1 MSKETKKKKQDSFRF
16 LDGWLFARMLRSGAE
31 RLSDKA
37 DTVNNLN
44 VFPVPDGDTG
54 DNMRMTIEGGVAA
67 LDGQDS
73 GNLGEVSQAL
83 SKGML
88 LGARGNSG
96 VILSQFFAGVGRA
109 LASCEKADA
118 QTMGQALTEGVKQ
131 AYAAVL
137 TPMEGTI
144 LTVAREA
151 VDYAVSRITT
161 KSTIKTLF
169 ADLEKEMKASLA
181 RTPDLLAALKEAGV
195 IDSGGAGLLYIVEGI
210 NKILQGEEIKSG
222 RREQKP
228 VKTKS
233 TPITGS
239 FGPDSVMEYGY
250 CTELLLQL
258 QNSKTDIEHFDMKP
272 VTEFLQELGDSI
284 VAFKSD
290 SIVKIHVHTMTPEKV
305 LAFCRQYGEFLNVKI
320 ENMSLQHSD
329 LEDNISKEDKEVKEA
344 KEEALPEPVKPKK
357 PRKKYGAIAVANGV
371 GIEQIFT
378 DLGVDVIVHGGQT
391 KNPSIQDFL
400 DAFEQVSAEHIF
412 VFPNNGNILLAAQ
425 QAAEIYQEDHFNPIA
440 VYVVGSKDLGSGY
453 VALASMDTSVE
464 NPMDLKKQLEDAM
477 VNVATGCISPAV
489 RDAQL
494 NGVEIHNGDYI
505 GFVGKEMLVSETCEA
520 DAACGLLKH
529 MLDAGD
535 RFVVTAFVGQGVE
548 ASKAESV
555 QTFVQNHYPDVELY
569 LTDGGQEVYPFIFVA
584 E

>member
-16 LDGWLFARMLRSGAE
+16 LDGWLFARMLRSGAA

-73 GNLGEVSQAL
+73 GNLAEVSQAL

-96 VILSQFFAGVGRA
+96 VILSQFFAGVGRG

-118 QTMGQALTEGVKQ
+118 QTMGAALREGVKQ
-131 AYAAVL
+131 AYASVL

-151 VDYAVSRITT
+151 VDYAVSRLTS
-161 KSTIKTLF
+161 KSTIRTLF

-181 RTPDLLAALKEAGV
+181 RTPDLLEALKEAGV

-210 NKILQGEEIKSG
+210 NKILQGEEVKSG
-222 RREQKP
+222 RHTRQADKP
-228 VKTKS
+228 KQPVALGT
-233 TPITGS
+233 

-258 QNSKTDIEHFDMKP
+258 QNSKTNIEQFDMQP
-272 VTEFLQELGDSI
+272 VTEFLQSVGDSI

-320 ENMSLQHSD
+320 ENIDKQVSLAD
-329 LEDNISKEDKEVKEA
+329 LKSTLMTFASEYFGQRSASSTVTSPSTAGTSGMGGLGRCSSVFNSAARSRATPQWESQSG
-344 KEEALPEPVKPKK
+344 
-357 PRKKYGAIAVANGV
+357 R
-371 GIEQIFT
+371 
-378 DLGVDVIVHGGQT
+378 LGVTEQSYT
-391 KNPSIQDFL
+391 TSESSI
-400 DAFEQVSAEHIF
+400 SPRGTPIF
-412 VFPNNGNILLAAQ
+412 V
-425 QAAEIYQEDHFNPIA
+425 
-440 VYVVGSKDLGSGY
+440 SGGRIIKP
-453 VALASMDTSVE
+453 S
-464 NPMDLKKQLEDAM
+464 
-477 VNVATGCISPAV
+477 
-489 RDAQL
+489 
-494 NGVEIHNGDYI
+494 
-505 GFVGKEMLVSETCEA
+505 
-520 DAACGLLKH
+520 
-529 MLDAGD
+529 
-535 RFVVTAFVGQGVE
+535 
-548 ASKAESV
+548 
-555 QTFVQNHYPDVELY
+555 
-569 LTDGGQEVYPFIFVA
+569 
-584 E
+584 

>member
-1 MSKETKKKKQDSFRF
+1 MKKENKSVKQKVTRF
-16 LDGWLFARMLRSGAE
+16 LDGWTFARMLRGGAA

-67 LDGQDS
+67 LEGMET

-96 VILSQFFAGVGRA
+96 VILSQFFAGVGRG
-109 LASCEKADA
+109 LATCEKADVR
-118 QTMGQALTEGVKQ
+118 TVGSALQEGVKQ
-131 AYAAVL
+131 AYASVL

-151 VDYAVSRITT
+151 VDYAVSRINA
-161 KSTIKTLF
+161 KSSIQSLF
-169 ADLEKEMKASLA
+169 SDLEKEMKASLA
-181 RTPDLLAALKEAGV
+181 RTPDLLEALKEAGV
-195 IDSGGAGLLYIVEGI
+195 IDSGGAGLLYIMEGF
-210 NKILQGEEIKSG
+210 NKILQGEEVKSG
-222 RREQKP
+222 RSKKEKAKP
-228 VKTKS
+228 APQTH
-233 TPITGS
+233 T

-250 CTELLLQL
+250 CTELLVQL
-258 QNSKTDIEHFDMKP
+258 QNSKVQIDTFNIEP
-272 VTEFLQELGDSI
+272 LTTFLQEIGDSI
-284 VAFKSD
+284 VAFKAD

-305 LAFCRQYGEFLNVKI
+305 LAYCRQFGEFINIKI
-320 ENMSLQHSD
+320 ENMSLQHS
-329 LEDNISKEDKEVKEA
+329 ETIEKPAPTPKQEEPKIPAVK
-344 KEEALPEPVKPKK
+344 
-357 PRKKYGAIAVANGV
+357 RKKYGAIAVANGA

-400 DAFEQVSAEHIF
+400 VAFEQVPAEHIF

-425 QAAEIYQEDHFNPIA
+425 QAAEIYQEDHFNPVA
-440 VYVVGSKDLGSGY
+440 VYVIESKDLGSGY

-464 NPMDLKKQLEDAM
+464 NPLDLKHQLETAM
-477 VNVATGCISPAV
+477 KHVATGCVSPAV

-505 GFVGKEMLVSETCEA
+505 GFVGKEMLVSEPCAAE
-520 DAACGLLKH
+520 AACGLLKR
-529 MLDAGD
+529 MLADGSYY
-535 RFVVTAFVGQGVE
+535 VITAFVGQGVE
-548 ASKAESV
+548 AQQAQAVE
-555 QTFVQNHYPDVELY
+555 TFVQENYPDVELY
-569 LTDGGQEVYPFIFVA
+569 LTEGGQDVYPFIFIA

>member
-16 LDGWLFARMLRSGAE
+16 LDGWLFARMLRSGAA

-67 LDGQDS
+67 LEGQDS
-73 GNLGEVSQAL
+73 GNLAEVSQAL

-96 VILSQFFAGVGRA
+96 VILSQFFAGVGRG

-118 QTMGQALTEGVKQ
+118 QTMGAALREGVKQ
-131 AYAAVL
+131 AYASVL

-151 VDYAVSRITT
+151 VDYAVSRLTP
-161 KSTIKTLF
+161 KSTIRTLF

-181 RTPDLLAALKEAGV
+181 RTPDLLEALKEAGV

-210 NKILQGEEIKSG
+210 NKILQGEEVKSG
-222 RREQKP
+222 RHTQPSEKP
-228 VKTKS
+228 KPTVALGT
-233 TPITGS
+233 

-272 VTEFLQELGDSI
+272 VTEFLQGLGDSI

-305 LAFCRQYGEFLNVKI
+305 IAFCRQYGEFLNVKI

-329 LEDNISKEDKEVKEA
+329 LVEKA
-344 KEEALPEPVKPKK
+344 PKEEKPAAPVKPKK
-357 PRKKYGAIAVANGV
+357 PGKKYGAIAVANGS

-425 QAAEIYQEDHFNPIA
+425 QAAEIYQEDQFNPVAI
-440 VYVVGSKDLGSGY
+440 YVVGSKDLGSGY
-453 VALASMDTSVE
+453 VALASMDTSME
-464 NPMDLKKQLEDAM
+464 NPLELKKQLENAM
-477 VNVATGCISPAV
+477 VHVATGCVSPAV

-494 NGVEIHNGDYI
+494 NGVEIHNGDFI
-505 GFVGKEMLVSETCEA
+505 GFVGKEMLVSESCEA

-529 MLDAGD
+529 MLDTGD
-535 RFVVTAFVGQGVE
+535 RYVVTAFVGQGVE
-548 ASKAESV
+548 AEKSQAVEAY
-555 QTFVQNHYPDVELY
+555 VQNHYPDVELY

>member
-1 MSKETKKKKQDSFRF
+1 MKKDTKRKKQEQFRF
-16 LDGWLFARMLRSGAE
+16 LDGWLFARMLRGGAA

-67 LDGQDS
+67 LEGMDS
-73 GNLGEVSQAL
+73 GNLAEVSQAL

-96 VILSQFFAGVGRA
+96 VILSQFFAGVGRG
-109 LASCEKADA
+109 LATCEKADA
-118 QTMGQALTEGVKQ
+118 QTMGNALNEGVKQ
-131 AYAAVL
+131 AYASVL

-151 VDYAVSRITT
+151 VDYAVSRITP
-161 KSTIKTLF
+161 KSTIRTLF
-169 ADLEKEMKASLA
+169 ADLVQEMKASLE

-195 IDSGGAGLLYIVEGI
+195 IDSGGAGLLYIMEGF
-210 NKILQGEEIKSG
+210 NKILQGEEVKSG
-222 RREQKP
+222 RRSAESQTAKP
-228 VKTKS
+228 AQTV
-233 TPITGS
+233 GA

-258 QNSKTDIEHFDMKP
+258 QNSKVSIGDFDMKP
-272 VTEFLQELGDSI
+272 VTEFLQGIGDSI

-305 LAFCRQYGEFLNVKI
+305 LAFCRQFGEFLNVKI
-320 ENMSLQHSD
+320 ENMSVQHN
-329 LEDNISKEDKEVKEA
+329 ETISTESTKDKEMKA
-344 KEEALPEPVKPKK
+344 EPQKSQQPVTPK
-357 PRKKYGAIAVANGV
+357 KKYGAVAVANGD
-371 GIEQIFT
+371 GIEQIFR

-391 KNPSIQDFL
+391 KNPSIKDFL
-400 DAFEQVSAEHIF
+400 DAFQQVNAEHVF
-412 VFPNNGNILLAAQ
+412 VFPNNGNIMMAAQ
-425 QAAEIYQEDHFNPIA
+425 QAAEIYQEDQFNPVA
-440 VYVVGSKDLGSGY
+440 VYIIGSKDLGSGY
-453 VALASMDTSVE
+453 VALASMDVSVE
-464 NPMDLKKQLEDAM
+464 DPNALKVQLEAAM
-477 VNVATGCISPAV
+477 EHVATGCISPAV

-494 NGVEIHNGDYI
+494 NGVEIHNGDFI
-505 GFVGKEMLVSETCEA
+505 GFVGKEMLVSESCEA
-520 DAACGLLKH
+520 DAACGLLAH
-529 MLDAGD
+529 MLEGGKCY
-535 RFVVTAFVGQGVE
+535 VVTAFVGRDVE
-548 ASKAESV
+548 PAKAQAV
-555 QTFVQNHYPDVELY
+555 QDYVQANYPDIELY

>member
-1 MSKETKKKKQDSFRF
+1 MSKDTKKKKQDSFRF
-16 LDGWLFARMLRSGAE
+16 LDGWLFARMLKGGAA

-67 LDGQDS
+67 LEGMDS

-96 VILSQFFAGVGRA
+96 VILSQFFAGVGRG
-109 LASCEKADA
+109 LATCEKADA

-131 AYAAVL
+131 AYASVL

-151 VDYAVSRITT
+151 VDYAVSRITP
-161 KSTIKTLF
+161 KSTIRTLF
-169 ADLEKEMKASLA
+169 ADLVKEMKASLE

-195 IDSGGAGLLYIVEGI
+195 IDSGGAGLLYIMEGF
-210 NKILQGEEIKSG
+210 NKILQGEEVKSG
-222 RREQKP
+222 RRQNAGDKMKSAP
-228 VKTKS
+228 VSGT
-233 TPITGS
+233 

-250 CTELLLQL
+250 CTELLVQL
-258 QNSKTDIEHFDMKP
+258 QNSKVDIELFDMTP
-272 VTEFLQELGDSI
+272 VTAFLQDVGDSI

-305 LAFCRQYGEFLNVKI
+305 LAFCRTMGEFLNVKI
-320 ENMSLQHSD
+320 ENMSVQHN
-329 LEDNISKEDKEVKEA
+329 ETFETKGKTAEVA
-344 KEEALPEPVKPKK
+344 QPKK
-357 PRKKYGAIAVANGV
+357 PMKKYGAIAVANGA
-371 GIEQIFT
+371 GIEQIFK

-425 QAAEIYQEDHFNPIA
+425 QAAEIYQEDHFNPVA
-440 VYVVGSKDLGSGY
+440 VYIIGSKDLGSGY
-453 VALASMDTSVE
+453 VALASMDISVE
-464 NPMDLKKQLEDAM
+464 DPMVLKGQLEHAM
-477 VNVATGCISPAV
+477 EHVATGCISPAV

-494 NGVEIHNGDYI
+494 NGVEIHNGDFI
-505 GFVGKEMLVSETCEA
+505 GFVGKEMLVSESCEA

-529 MLDAGD
+529 MLTGEP
-535 RFVVTAFVGQGVE
+535 RYVVTAFTGRGVD
-548 ASKAESV
+548 AEKIQLV
-555 QTFVQNHYPDVELY
+555 EQYMQTNYPDVELY
-569 LTDGGQEVYPFIFVA
+569 LTDGGQEVYPFIFIA